1 MFCRSLALPNV
12 SKGWCPVPLVR
23 KPTHPAR
30 HRKPGAGEVLAGLV
44 SADPEE
50 RWAAARAA
58 AEHPDTAAG
67 VAAAL
72 PKETDARIREALFT
86 SLVRIGTR
94 DSIVMV
100 LPLLRS
106 NDSALRTGALDALRS
121 SPIAAH
127 ELLSELLGDAD
138 VDVRTL
144 SCELARN
151 LPSRE
156 ASKSLCAM
164 LEREPEVNVCAAAI
178 EVLAEVGD
186 QSALPGLAQC
196 AQRFSQVPFLVF
208 AVKLATDR
216 IRAAGNRG

>member
-1 MFCRSLALPNV
+1 M
-12 SKGWCPVPLVR
+12 PLVR
-23 KPTHPAR
+23 KPAHLEGHP
-30 HRKPGAGEVLAGLV
+30 KPGPAEVLAGLI
-44 SADPEE
+44 STDPEE

-58 AEHPDTAAG
+58 ATHPDTAAAL
-67 VAAAL
+67 AAAL
-72 PKETDARIREALFT
+72 PQESDARIREAMFT

-121 SPIAAH
+121 SPVATR
-127 ELLSELLGDAD
+127 ELLSELLHDPE
-138 VDVRTL
+138 VDVRIL

-151 LPSRE
+151 LPSE
-156 ASKSLCAM
+156 AASRSLCAV

-186 QSALPGLAQC
+186 QSALPALAQC
-196 AQRFSQVPFLVF
+196 AQRFAHVPFLVF
-208 AVKLATDR
+208 AIRAATDR
-216 IRAAGNRG
+216 ITTAGNRG